1 MGVELGCLT
10 AGQHKVVFAQ
20 DEPQTPAQH
29 VQPIRSPRGYS
40 DPAPGRGSRREDQLV
55 GLQRAGIAGRGDG
68 PGGRR
73 WAGHPRAR
81 RAGSGCARA
90 RGSSSSRL
98 ARRCPDSS
106 RDKVLTEMPV
116 ASDRSA
122 RVTCRR

>member
-55 GLQRAGIAGRGDG
+55 GLQRAGIAGSGDG
-68 PGGRR
+68 PGVAGGRGTHELVER
-73 WAGHPRAR
+73 DPV
-81 RAGSGCARA
+81 A
-90 RGSSSSRL
+90 RGPGGAAAPGWRAA
-98 ARRCPDSS
+98 ARTPAGTRC
-106 RDKVLTEMPV
+106 
-116 ASDRSA
+116 
-122 RVTCRR
+122 